1 MTCEMCGCRGSS
13 WSSADDDDVGI
24 DGRRLKTIA
33 SVRFRV
39 RAGPVRGDRHG
50 VLLKCVPKSPGD
62 LVKNFTK
69 SSRRVYDFAWAVR
82 SVGCKPRHEAPDLNP
97 ARKLSSSFLELRR
110 HSDVV
115 TRLDVVVQRH
125 LPAKRDPGRVHR
137 SRPIFL
143 LDAPLVCGASGDYM

>member
-1 MTCEMCGCRGSS
+1 MTCEMCGCRRSS

-69 SSRRVYDFAWAVR
+69 SSRMSLRLCAGGSERWVQTQTRGAR
-82 SVGCKPRHEAPDLNP
+82 SQLCKEAGLLLPGVEAP
-97 ARKLSSSFLELRR
+97 FLR
-110 HSDVV
+110 H
-115 TRLDVVVQRH
+115 
-125 LPAKRDPGRVHR
+125 
-137 SRPIFL
+137 
-143 LDAPLVCGASGDYM
+143 